1 MTRKDLQ
8 EKYNII
14 GENKDIMLF
23 RKGEDKGTGI
33 GYAGNIS
40 LVRGSAVFNGEKYAT
55 INALDHA
62 LREWGEGLEYPV
74 DSYCPMYN
82 ETWRTES
89 RIIWYLRDKLG
100 FKQVTRNWEMVYE
113 KPIGPSF
120 NLEFFIGK
128 ELDEGKIGITSKY
141 GPYIYRNSVDNA
153 EDGIASINTIVSVS
167 VSEMAKDMIE
177 IISVCPVGVS
187 DTIEA
192 YVPSKRNILGFEKVD
207 FKTMMIQRL
216 EEQLKVLKGE

>member
-1 MTRKDLQ
+1 MNRKDLQ

-14 GENKDIMLF
+14 GENKDIALF
-23 RKGEDKGTGI
+23 TKERENGI
-33 GYAGNIS
+33 GYCGNIS
-40 LVRGSAVFNGEKYAT
+40 LVRGKAVFNGEKYAT

-62 LREWGEGLEYPV
+62 IREWGEGLEYPV
-74 DSYCPMYN
+74 DSYCPLYN

-120 NLEFFIGK
+120 KLAFFVEK
-128 ELDEGKIGITSKY
+128 ERNDEGKIAITSKY
-141 GPYIYRNSVDNA
+141 GPYTYRNSVDNA

-167 VSEMAKDMIE
+167 VSEMAKDIIE
-177 IISVCPVGVS
+177 VISVCPVGVS

-192 YVPSKRNILGFEKVD
+192 YVPSNKSILGFEKVS
-207 FKTMMIQRL
+207 FKDLMIQRL
-216 EEQLKVLKGE
+216 EQQLKALKGE